1 MYGPNHPQRPYLGFG
16 LGLRPEHYPAL
27 LTSEAAVDW
36 LEIISENYLIP
47 GGKPRY
53 YLDRLAE
60 RYPLVMHGVSLSI
73 GSVEPLDWNYL
84 QTLKALADRVEP
96 AWVSDHL
103 CWTGIDGTNLHDLL
117 PLPYTEEALKHV
129 VQRLNV
135 VQDFLARPFL
145 IENVSSY
152 ITYQQSELTE
162 WEFLAAVAGEADC
175 GILLDVNNIYV
186 SAYNHGFSPHD
197 YIDHIPRERVYQIHL
212 AGHTDRGH
220 SLIDTHDSA
229 IIPPVWQ
236 LYGYAVRRFGAVSTM
251 IERDDRIPSLQE
263 LVEELAQARSL
274 AQRFRATQ
282 TVPA

>member
-1 MYGPNHPQRPYLGFG
+1 MYRPNHPQRPYLGFG
-16 LGLRPEHYPAL
+16 LGLRSEHYRAL
-27 LTSEAAVDW
+27 LAGEAAVDW

-53 YLDRLAE
+53 YLDRLTE

-73 GSVEPLDWNYL
+73 GSVEPLDWDYL
-84 QTLKALADRVEP
+84 QALKALADRVQP

-186 SAYNHGFSPHD
+186 SAYNHGFPPHD
-197 YIDHIPRERVYQIHL
+197 YIDQIPRERVYQIHL

-236 LYGYAVRRFGAVSTM
+236 LYGYAVQRFGAVSTM
-251 IERDDRIPSLQE
+251 IERDDRIPPLQD
-263 LVEELAQARSL
+263 LLDELAQARSL
-274 AQRFRATQ
+274 TQRFRAMQ
-282 TVPA
+282 TAPA